1 MRELKTER
9 LLLRYITREDVPAIY
24 EGWAN
29 DPEVARYVTWN
40 AHEDISVTEN
50 RMDFWLEE
58 YKKPDCCRYGI
69 ERLSDGAL
77 MGMIDVVGY
86 HHGNPVIGY
95 CSGRKYWGQRLHDRS
110 SESRYRGAV
119 IRRVRN
125 YPHWSGKGEHRQ
137 QPRDTESG
145 VRVRRQPRRTNLGD
159 QTGNHDDKFLPS
171 EKAIIAAQI
180 PEYIRDFSLSKK

>member
-95 CSGRKYWGQRLHDRS
+95 CSGRKYWGNGYMTEALKAVTEELLSDGYETIRI
-110 SESRYRGAV
+110 GAV
-119 IRRVRN
+119 KENIGSNRVIQKAGFEFVGSR
-125 YPHWSGKGEHRQ
+125 E
-137 QPRDTESG
+137 
-145 VRVRRQPRRTNLGD
+145 D
-159 QTGNHDDKFLPS
+159 QIS
-171 EKAIIAAQI
+171 EIK
-180 PEYIRDFSLSKK
+180 PEIMTINSYRLKKP

>member
-58 YKKPDCCRYGI
+58 YKKPDCYRYGI

-95 CSGRKYWGQRLHDRS
+95 CSGRKYWGNGYMTEALKAVTEELFSDGYETIRIEAVRENIGSNRVIQKAGFEFVGSREDQI
-110 SESRYRGAV
+110 SE
-119 IRRVRN
+119 I
-125 YPHWSGKGEHRQ
+125 K
-137 QPRDTESG
+137 
-145 VRVRRQPRRTNLGD
+145 
-159 QTGNHDDKFLPS
+159 
-171 EKAIIAAQI
+171 
-180 PEYIRDFSLSKK
+180 PEIMTINSYHLKKP

>member
-40 AHEDISVTEN
+40 AHEDISVTEKIK
-50 RMDFWLEE
+50 DFWLEE
-58 YKKPDCCRYGI
+58 NKKPDCYRYGI

-95 CSGRKYWGQRLHDRS
+95 CSGRKYWGNGYMTEALKAVTEELFSDGYETIRI
-110 SESRYRGAV
+110 GAV
-119 IRRVRN
+119 KENIGSNRVIQKAGFEFVGSR
-125 YPHWSGKGEHRQ
+125 EEQ
-137 QPRDTESG
+137 I
-145 VRVRRQPRRTNLGD
+145 
-159 QTGNHDDKFLPS
+159 S
-171 EKAIIAAQI
+171 EIK
-180 PEYIRDFSLSKK
+180 PEIMTINSYHLKKP

>member
-40 AHEDISVTEN
+40 AHEDISVTEKI
-50 RMDFWLEE
+50 MDFWLEE

-95 CSGRKYWGQRLHDRS
+95 CSGRKYWGNGYMTEALKAVTEDLFSDGYETIRIEAVRENIGSNRVIHKAGFEFVGSREEQI
-110 SESRYRGAV
+110 SE
-119 IRRVRN
+119 I
-125 YPHWSGKGEHRQ
+125 K
-137 QPRDTESG
+137 
-145 VRVRRQPRRTNLGD
+145 
-159 QTGNHDDKFLPS
+159 
-171 EKAIIAAQI
+171 
-180 PEYIRDFSLSKK
+180 PEIMTINSYHLKKP

>member
-95 CSGRKYWGQRLHDRS
+95 CSGRKYWGNGYMTEALKAVTEELFSDGYETIRI
-110 SESRYRGAV
+110 GAV
-119 IRRVRN
+119 KENIGSNRVIQKAGFELVGSR
-125 YPHWSGKGEHRQ
+125 E
-137 QPRDTESG
+137 
-145 VRVRRQPRRTNLGD
+145 D
-159 QTGNHDDKFLPS
+159 QIS
-171 EKAIIAAQI
+171 EIK
-180 PEYIRDFSLSKK
+180 PEIMTINSYHLKKP

>member
-40 AHEDISVTEN
+40 AHEDISVTEKI
-50 RMDFWLEE
+50 MDFWLEE
-58 YKKPDCCRYGI
+58 YKKPDCYRYGI

-95 CSGRKYWGQRLHDRS
+95 CSGRKYWGNGYMTEALK
-110 SESRYRGAV
+110 AV
-119 IRRVRN
+119 IEELFSDGYETIRIEAVRENIGSNRVIQKAGFELVGSR
-125 YPHWSGKGEHRQ
+125 E
-137 QPRDTESG
+137 
-145 VRVRRQPRRTNLGD
+145 D
-159 QTGNHDDKFLPS
+159 QIS
-171 EKAIIAAQI
+171 EIK
-180 PEYIRDFSLSKK
+180 PEIMTINSYHLKKP

>member
-9 LLLRYITREDVPAIY
+9 LLLRYVTRADVAAIY

-40 AHEDISVTEN
+40 AHESVSVTEQI
-50 RMDFWLEE
+50 MDFWLEE
-58 YKKPDCCRYGI
+58 YKKDNCYRYGI

-95 CSGRKYWGQRLHDRS
+95 CSGRKYWGNGYMTEALRAVVQELF
-110 SESRYRGAV
+110 SEGYDT
-119 IRRVRN
+119 IRI
-125 YPHWSGKGEHRQ
+125 E
-137 QPRDTESG
+137 
-145 VRVRRQPRRTNLGD
+145 
-159 QTGNHDDKFLPS
+159 
-171 EKAIIAAQI
+171 AAQENI
-180 PEYIRDFSLSKK
+180 GSNRVIQKAGFEFVGSREAQISEIKPVIMTINSYRLQKPE